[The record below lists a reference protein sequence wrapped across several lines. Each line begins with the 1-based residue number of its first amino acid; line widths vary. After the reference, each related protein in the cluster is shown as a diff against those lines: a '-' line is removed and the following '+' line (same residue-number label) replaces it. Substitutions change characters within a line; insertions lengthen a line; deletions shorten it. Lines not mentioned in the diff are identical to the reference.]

1 MKKILAVVF
10 SLIVTGILV
19 LLVVPLFYSLDDVKP
34 KIEQA
39 ANAQL
44 RGEVKL
50 GHMSFALFPNI
61 KVGVEDVQLF
71 ERKGGG
77 GEAFGK
83 IAKLEIRMSLLS
95 LLSSPK
101 ATFRLNGLD
110 LNHTSSAEKGDNLK
124 NFLPDAPVETP
135 PTDAAALADEANPL
149 AAVQKNLA
157 VVLVDV
163 PGFIRN
169 RILTARFSFEVLE
182 SHVSSKLVSKD
193 SAISADLKDLRFQVL
208 DIGFNSPIQV
218 SSSAAMNVGMDG
230 IKVEGPFALEGE
242 LTLIPSKG
250 ESSELKFSLKQ
261 KLDDVAISA
270 MGLLDKKAG
279 TAMGGELAGS
289 LKFGKVIDADVS
301 TLSFQ
306 FGGIKTSGSLGVHAE
321 KLEESQIDLKIL
333 SEKIDLAGLGALVP
347 LVRDFKLKGQ
357 SDFTINLK
365 GSPSNPALDI
375 RATLAGV
382 SGATPQL
389 AKPISDLKG
398 QLTVGGNLE
407 KPLVALKEFSMKI
420 GRSDL
425 AMNMTSEGLAKISA
439 KVNVTSS
446 LLDGDEL
453 MGVEPVVAAGK
464 GGGAASPSA
473 GTSASAPVDP
483 NASLDVVLDEMAPL
497 VEESLKNEMLDR
509 ISLVATMNLKKIRF
523 AGAEYTN
530 ATAEARLAARKM
542 TIKTGNMGAYGGSL
556 QADMDLAL
564 KPSILEYGMKAK
576 MDKIQMAEAVK
587 AHAPLWKDS
596 MTGALVGS
604 MNLSGKGLRKAQ
616 LAEHLSGNVQGSME
630 NGRLNLP
637 VMTLVTMFIDKLPK
651 QAGDKLGDHEF
662 RGDFKTMKFAA
673 DIKGRSILIKELNV
687 IYDPQKAKIGDLRFS
702 STGELTF
709 DRQIKFDAVAYVSPE
724 LIRVAELKGPSG
736 LVEIP
741 MKLTGTMQEPKPDIA
756 YTTKILTERYAK
768 GTAKR
773 EIEKLAPKVIDKI
786 TEKAP
791 EPLKKELDKLKKK
804 FKF

>member
-10 SLIVTGILV
+10 SLIATVILV

-34 KIEQA
+34 RIEQA
-39 ANAQL
+39 ANAKL

-50 GHMSFALFPNI
+50 GHMSFSLFPNV

-71 ERKGGG
+71 ERKGAG
-77 GEAFGK
+77 GEPFGK
-83 IAKLEIRMSLLS
+83 ISKLEIRMSLLS

-110 LNHTSSAEKGDNLK
+110 LNHSSSEEKGDNLK
-124 NFLPDAPVETP
+124 NFLPDAPVEP
-135 PTDAAALADEANPL
+135 APTDAEALADEANPL

-169 RILTARFSFEVLE
+169 RILTARFSFEILE
-182 SHVSSKLVSKD
+182 SHVSSKLISKD
-193 SAISADLKDLRFQVL
+193 SAISADLKDLRFQIFE
-208 DIGFNSPIQV
+208 IGFNSPIQV
-218 SSSAAMNVGMDG
+218 SSSAVMNVGMDG
-230 IKVEGPFALEGE
+230 IKVEGPFALDGE

-261 KLDDVAISA
+261 NLDNVAISA
-270 MGLLDKKAG
+270 LGLLDKKAG
-279 TAMGGELAGS
+279 TAMGGELGGS
-289 LKFGKVIDADVS
+289 VKFGKVIDADIS

-306 FGGIKTSGSLGVHAE
+306 FGGIKTAGSLGLRAE

-357 SDFTINLK
+357 SDFAINMK
-365 GSPSNPALDI
+365 GAPANPSLDI
-375 RATLAGV
+375 RATLSGV

-398 QLTVGGNLE
+398 QLTVSGNLE
-407 KPLVALKEFSMKI
+407 KPLVALKDFSMKI

-425 AMNMTSEGLAKISA
+425 AMTMTSEGLAKISA
-439 KVNVTSS
+439 KVNVTSN

-453 MGVEPVVAAGK
+453 MGVEPVAASGKAAG
-464 GGGAASPSA
+464 GASPTTGS
-473 GTSASAPVDP
+473 SAPAVDP
-483 NASLDVVLDEMAPL
+483 NASLDEVLDEMAPL

-530 ATAEARLAARKM
+530 ATAEAKLASRKM

-556 QADMDLAL
+556 QADMDLVL

-596 MTGALVGS
+596 MTGSLVGS
-604 MNLSGKGLRKAQ
+604 MSLSGQGLRKAQ
-616 LAEHLSGNVQGSME
+616 LAEHLRGNAQGSME

-637 VMTLVTMFIDKLPK
+637 VMKLVTMFISKLPK
-651 QAGDKLGDHEF
+651 QAGDKLDDQEF

-673 DIKGRSILIKELNV
+673 DIKGRTIFIKELNV
-687 IYDPQKAKIGDLRFS
+687 VYDPQKAKIGELRFA
-702 STGELTF
+702 STGELSF
-709 DRQIKFDAVAYVSPE
+709 DRQIKFDATAFVSPE

-741 MKLTGTMQEPKPDIA
+741 MKLTGTMQEPKPDIG